1 MTTNHDS
8 GVRALVFDLG
18 NVLVEIDFSRVLSV
32 WAGYAGLEIRELSPR
47 FSLQNKYHERFE
59 RGEISSLAFFKGMRE
74 SLRIDITDEQF
85 LEGWNSVFV
94 GEVEGIYD
102 VVTLAS
108 IQYPLYVF
116 SNTNAPHQIIWRGL
130 CPKLLS
136 KFQKI
141 FVSCELGWRK
151 PEKEA
156 FYTVVKAIGKP
167 IHQILFFDD
176 TPENVTVASRLGMQI
191 VEVKSFQDVKERLE
205 FLL

>member
-8 GVRALVFDLG
+8 DVRALVFDLG

-32 WAGYAGLEIRELSPR
+32 WAGYAGLEIEELSPR

-59 RGEISSLAFFKGMRE
+59 RGEISSLDFFKGMRE

-102 VVTLAS
+102 AVTLAS
-108 IQYPLYVF
+108 NQYPLYVF
-116 SNTNAPHQIIWRGL
+116 SNTNAPHQIIWRDL

-136 KFQKI
+136 KFQNI

-156 FYTVVKAIGKP
+156 FYAVAKAIGKP

-176 TPENVTVASRLGMQI
+176 SPENVAIASRLGMQI
-191 VEVKSFQDVKERLE
+191 VEVKSVQDVKERLE
-205 FLL
+205 LLL

>member
-1 MTTNHDS
+1 MQVWLWRPIWEGLHRSKRWKSSQASINHH
-8 GVRALVFDLG
+8 
-18 NVLVEIDFSRVLSV
+18 N
-32 WAGYAGLEIRELSPR
+32 
-47 FSLQNKYHERFE
+47 
-59 RGEISSLAFFKGMRE
+59 
-74 SLRIDITDEQF
+74 RIDITDEQF

-151 PEKEA
+151 PEKDA
-156 FYTVVKAIGKP
+156 FYTVAKAIGKP

-176 TPENVTVASRLGMQI
+176 TPENVAIASRLGMQI
-191 VEVKSFQDVKERLE
+191 VEVKSFRDVKERLE
-205 FLL
+205 FLLWIQERRCFL

>member
-1 MTTNHDS
+1 M
-8 GVRALVFDLG
+8 VFDLG

-32 WAGYAGLEIRELSPR
+32 WAGYAGLEIEELSSI
-47 FSLQNKYHERFE
+47 FSIENKYHERFE
-59 RGEISSLAFFKGMRE
+59 RGEISSLVFFNGMRK

-85 LEGWNSVFV
+85 LEGWNAVFV
-94 GEVEGIYD
+94 GEVEGICD

-156 FYTVVKAIGKP
+156 FYTVAKAIGKP

-176 TPENVTVASRLGMQI
+176 SPENVAVAS
-191 VEVKSFQDVKERLE
+191 
-205 FLL
+205 

>member
-8 GVRALVFDLG
+8 DVRALVFDLG

-32 WAGYAGLEIRELSPR
+32 WAGYAELEIEELSPR

-108 IQYPLYVF
+108 IKYPMYVF

-156 FYTVVKAIGKP
+156 FYTVAKAIGKP

-176 TPENVTVASRLGMQI
+176 SPENVAIASQWGMQI
-191 VEVKSFQDVKERLE
+191 VEVKSVQDVKERLE
-205 FLL
+205 LLL